1 MTGMPG
7 REGETA
13 VTGVTGAGTK
23 PTTATTTTDAGADT
37 GTSAPA
43 PTPAVTPTAAEPPG
57 ERWVTESGVPH
68 QPCEGS
74 RPCEASQPY
83 EEPAG
88 SPARPGG
95 GAGPVSSAGLG
106 ERLAHGFLPERP
118 PVRAMIGTWVRL
130 DELASSV
137 ALAPSRDAAR
147 ELVERAERAG
157 ELAALRARV
166 TRLTHR
172 HAEAAAMRVAVLAA
186 ACDWAHLAPTSAEP
200 AERAGEGLADLWE
213 ALGHRLDQPHFVALP
228 ALALHNW
235 TTARKPRR
243 HMPIDQLVRAEA
255 LVPVVRWTPAD
266 EPLGR
271 LDRFLLA
278 TTRLEAHGVWLFRLA
293 DALAH
298 TLATQG
304 PDAPA
309 TATALRRLARV
320 LHALRAQLLAEQR
333 AVADAPASEQQRTV
347 IAALARAAASP
358 GEHAGRARPHSP
370 RLVGPRP
377 PGPRS
382 ADPRPVGPRAAR
394 DGGGAVGRG
403 AAHLPAT
410 LEPPVLQAAEAAL
423 GTGARTGEASRQA
436 VRRHLPATQRAWL
449 TALERQCAPVRGLA
463 PRGGP
468 VSAAY
473 HEARTSLIALR
484 HSYAHLLHT
493 AQSPSPE
500 TGERQVA

>member
-1 MTGMPG
+1 MPG

-23 PTTATTTTDAGADT
+23 PTTATTGTTT
-37 GTSAPA
+37 GTGMGAGTGTGAPA
-43 PTPAVTPTAAEPPG
+43 PTRAVAPTAAEPSG
-57 ERWVTESGVPH
+57 ERWATEPGVPP
-68 QPCEGS
+68 QPGEAS
-74 RPCEASQPY
+74 RPYEASQAHG
-83 EEPAG
+83 EPAG

-147 ELVERAERAG
+147 GLVERAERAG

-166 TRLTHR
+166 ARLTHR

-186 ACDWAHLAPTSAEP
+186 ACDWAHPAPTSPEP
-200 AERAGEGLADLWE
+200 AKRAGEGLADLWD

-228 ALALHNW
+228 TLALHNW

-333 AVADAPASEQQRTV
+333 AVADAPASEQQRAV

-377 PGPRS
+377 
-382 ADPRPVGPRAAR
+382 ADPGPVGPRAAR

-403 AAHLPAT
+403 VAHLPAT

-449 TALERQCAPVRGLA
+449 IALERQCAPVRGLA

-493 AQSPSPE
+493 AQSRSPE

>member
-1 MTGMPG
+1 MPG
-7 REGETA
+7 REGETV

-23 PTTATTTTDAGADT
+23 PTTATTTTGTAT
-37 GTSAPA
+37 GTDT
-43 PTPAVTPTAAEPPG
+43 PTPPPAGTPTTGGPSG
-57 ERWVTESGVPH
+57 ERWVTEPGAPARSY
-68 QPCEGS
+68 
-74 RPCEASQPY
+74 EASRPY
-83 EEPAG
+83 EESPG

-147 ELVERAERAG
+147 DLVERAERAG

-186 ACDWAHLAPTSAEP
+186 ACGWAHLTPTDPEP
-200 AERAGEGLADLWE
+200 DERAGAGLTDLWA

-255 LVPVVRWTPAD
+255 LVPVVRWTPAG

-358 GEHAGRARPHSP
+358 GEHPGRARPNPP
-370 RLVGPRP
+370 RLVA
-377 PGPRS
+377 PRS
-382 ADPRPVGPRAAR
+382 AGPRPVGPRAAR
-394 DGGGAVGRG
+394 DGGRGGGPGQRTPAGHPRTARAPGGRG
-403 AAHLPAT
+403 RARYGGAH
-410 LEPPVLQAAEAAL
+410 
-423 GTGARTGEASRQA
+423 G
-436 VRRHLPATQRAWL
+436 
-449 TALERQCAPVRGLA
+449 
-463 PRGGP
+463 
-468 VSAAY
+468 
-473 HEARTSLIALR
+473 
-484 HSYAHLLHT
+484 
-493 AQSPSPE
+493 
-500 TGERQVA
+500 